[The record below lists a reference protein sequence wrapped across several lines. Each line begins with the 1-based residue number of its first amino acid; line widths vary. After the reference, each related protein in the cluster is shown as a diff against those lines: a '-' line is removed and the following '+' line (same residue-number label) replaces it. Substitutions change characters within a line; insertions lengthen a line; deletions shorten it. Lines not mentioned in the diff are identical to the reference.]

1 MALNPDPKPG
11 RWILPLVVLGMVAF
25 TYFFVRELPADNVDQ
40 AATSTPT
47 STPDQTGTSEVESS
61 SPTTSTPNTVSSDPA
76 TQAYLDG
83 VNQILATATDLQTEM
98 TAINDGFDAEPRT
111 VEYGDAVDRLEAL
124 GATAEEQ
131 VTAIDAL
138 TPPDNLTDV
147 HNQIRTAI
155 VTISGASDDA
165 LAGLQSTDDGSQRRN
180 ALTAFDQGVAD
191 LQTAIDTAASVAG
204 ATGGAGSPDT
214 TESPDTT
221 DGG

>member
-25 TYFFVRELPADNVDQ
+25 TYFFVRELPVDDTEPVATDTSTPGDGIPPTDNTGDPGS
-40 AATSTPT
+40 STPT
-47 STPDQTGTSEVESS
+47 STPGDV
-61 SPTTSTPNTVSSDPA
+61 VSADPE

-83 VNQILATATDLQTEM
+83 VAAIQTAVTDLQAEM
-98 TAINDGFDAEPRT
+98 TAVNGGFDADPRT
-111 VEYGDAVDRLEAL
+111 VEYSDAVDRLEAL
-124 GATAEEQ
+124 GATANEQ

-147 HNQIRTAI
+147 HNQIRTAV
-155 VTISGASDDA
+155 VTAAGAGEDA

-180 ALTAFDQGVAD
+180 AIAAFEQASAD
-191 LQTAIDTAASVAG
+191 LQTAIATAQSVAG
-204 ATGGAGSPDT
+204 ATGGSGGT
-214 TESPDTT
+214 TDTT

>member
-25 TYFFVRELPADNVDQ
+25 TYFFVRELPVDDTEPVATDTSTPGDGITPTDNTGDPGS
-40 AATSTPT
+40 STPT
-47 STPDQTGTSEVESS
+47 STPGDV
-61 SPTTSTPNTVSSDPA
+61 VSADPE

-83 VNQILATATDLQTEM
+83 VAAIQTAVTDLQAEM
-98 TAINDGFDAEPRT
+98 TAVNGGFDADPRT
-111 VEYGDAVDRLEAL
+111 VEYSDAVDRLEAL
-124 GATAEEQ
+124 GATANEQ

-147 HNQIRTAI
+147 HNQIRTAV
-155 VTISGASDDA
+155 VTAAGAGEDA

-180 ALTAFDQGVAD
+180 AIAAFEQASAD
-191 LQTAIDTAASVAG
+191 LQTAIATAQSVAG
-204 ATGGAGSPDT
+204 ATGGSGGT
-214 TESPDTT
+214 TDTT